1 MQLLTIRNLSKQFGE
16 NTAVDRVSLEF
27 KSGSFVGVI
36 GRSGA
41 GK

>member
-1 MQLLTIRNLSKQFGE
+1 MLEITHLEKRFGAVA
-16 NTAVDRVSLEF
+16 AVDRVSLTIRD
-27 KSGSFVGVI
+27 GQMVGVI